1 MLGFPVGVNWWGI
14 LPENWT
20 SIILRRK
27 RGKTHEVKGCLF
39 HSVRENDGNLNW
51 KFRDFEF
58 TVKFFPQNCHKKC
71 SVHNRGNKTASKN
84 SDNNLL
90 TIINEIMYNFS
101 LSADLEAK

>member
-1 MLGFPVGVNWWGI
+1 MKIAQSSVKG
-14 LPENWT
+14 E
-20 SIILRRK
+20 K
-27 RGKTHEVKGCLF
+27 RGKTHEVTGLLF
-39 HSVRENDGNLNW
+39 HSVQEIDGNLNW